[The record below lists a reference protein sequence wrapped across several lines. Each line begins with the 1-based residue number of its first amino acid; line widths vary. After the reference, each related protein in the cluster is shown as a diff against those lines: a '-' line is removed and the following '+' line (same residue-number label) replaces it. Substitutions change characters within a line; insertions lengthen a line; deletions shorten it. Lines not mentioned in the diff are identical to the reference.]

1 MLTRY
6 EQFSFTISCI
16 YRQIQKIER
25 DEMVKYGMRGAYAQ
39 YLVAMSRYPKGITAS
54 QLCEVCD
61 RDKAAISRAVNDME
75 VHGLVE
81 RRGEG
86 DSHYRAALALTKKGR
101 ELAAVVLKRAQM
113 AVEVAGQGMSDEE
126 RMIFYACLDR
136 IERNLHSIS
145 RQGIPENEETEGEK
159 TI

>member
-75 VHGLVE
+75 AHGLVE

-86 DSHYRAALALTKKGR
+86 DSHYRASLMLTNKGR
-101 ELAAVVLKRAQM
+101 NLAAVVLKRAQT

-126 RMIFYACLDR
+126 RMVFYTCLDR
-136 IERNLHSIS
+136 IERHLNSIS
-145 RQGIPENEETEGEK
+145 QQGIPENEESEGDK
-159 TI
+159 IL